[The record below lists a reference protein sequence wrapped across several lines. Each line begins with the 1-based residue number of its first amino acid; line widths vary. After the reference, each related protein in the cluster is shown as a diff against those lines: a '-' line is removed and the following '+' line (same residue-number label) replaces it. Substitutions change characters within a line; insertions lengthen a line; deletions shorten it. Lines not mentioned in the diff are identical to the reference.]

1 MSGLGEDKG
10 LGSSASQWKPV
21 LILSPAQKSQPVEAG
36 QSRPLATPSSLHLML
51 HLEGTRLFQK
61 AAKIHS

>member
-1 MSGLGEDKG
+1 MAGLGEDKG

-21 LILSPAQKSQPVEAG
+21 LILSPAHKSQPVGAG
-36 QSRPLATPSSLHLML
+36 QSRHLATTSLHLTL
-51 HLEGTRLFQK
+51 HLHGRKLFQK

>member
-1 MSGLGEDKG
+1 MAGLGEDKG

-21 LILSPAQKSQPVEAG
+21 LILSPAHESQPVGAG
-36 QSRPLATPSSLHLML
+36 QSRHLATTSSLHLTL
-51 HLEGTRLFQK
+51 HLHGRRLFQK